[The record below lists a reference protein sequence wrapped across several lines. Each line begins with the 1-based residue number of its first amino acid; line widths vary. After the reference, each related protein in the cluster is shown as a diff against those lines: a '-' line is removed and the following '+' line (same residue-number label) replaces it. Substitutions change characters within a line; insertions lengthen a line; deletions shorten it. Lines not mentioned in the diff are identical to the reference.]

1 MVAYSNNSSRN
12 NSLDRRNQVNGM
24 HDHLKPCKV
33 GWEDELEVILKMQ
46 EEFIIWIKEVTR
58 TSGHDP
64 EYEWNSLMSLLDKD
78 WSKRM
83 KEDRTLKDK
92 PQKEWFEKMNLILL
106 DRFPLLSRRID
117 HENIVKHNNELPS
130 TFMERMFSTM
140 YSSQMDTAPLSP
152 EPWQRSSS
160 SSSQTGWTSL

>member
-1 MVAYSNNSSRN
+1 MTFAIPKKGDSSQQSSANSSRN
-12 NSLDRRNQVNGM
+12 SSLERRNQVNRM
-24 HDHLKPCKV
+24 HDHLRPSKV

-46 EEFIIWIKEVTR
+46 EEFIIWIKQVTR

-92 PQKEWFEKMNLILL
+92 PQKEWFNLILL

-117 HENIVKHNNELPS
+117 LIK
-130 TFMERMFSTM
+130 
-140 YSSQMDTAPLSP
+140 
-152 EPWQRSSS
+152 
-160 SSSQTGWTSL
+160 

>member
-1 MVAYSNNSSRN
+1 MTFAIPKKGDSSQQSSANSSRN
-12 NSLDRRNQVNGM
+12 SSLERRNQVNRM
-24 HDHLKPCKV
+24 HDHLRPSKV
-33 GWEDELEVILKMQ
+33 AWEDELEVILDMQ
-46 EEFIIWIKEVTR
+46 EKFIIWIKEVTR

-92 PQKEWFEKMNLILL
+92 PQKEWFNLILL

-117 HENIVKHNNELPS
+117 LIK
-130 TFMERMFSTM
+130 
-140 YSSQMDTAPLSP
+140 
-152 EPWQRSSS
+152 
-160 SSSQTGWTSL
+160 

>member
-1 MVAYSNNSSRN
+1 MKLGNRVTTEITKYKGLGEEFQHKFRETLTFAIPKKGDSSQFSSANTSMNR
-12 NSLDRRNQVNGM
+12 RRNQVNRM
-24 HDHLKPCKV
+24 HGHIRPSKV

-46 EEFIIWIKEVTR
+46 EEFIIWRKEVTR

-92 PQKEWFEKMNLILL
+92 PQKECFKKMKKKK
-106 DRFPLLSRRID
+106 RF
-117 HENIVKHNNELPS
+117 
-130 TFMERMFSTM
+130 
-140 YSSQMDTAPLSP
+140 YSVRKIGLK
-152 EPWQRSSS
+152 
-160 SSSQTGWTSL
+160 

>member
-1 MVAYSNNSSRN
+1 
-12 NSLDRRNQVNGM
+12 
-24 HDHLKPCKV
+24 
-33 GWEDELEVILKMQ
+33 MQ
-46 EEFIIWIKEVTR
+46 EKFIIWIKEVTR

-92 PQKEWFEKMNLILL
+92 PKKEGFKKMNNILL

-117 HENIVKHNNELPS
+117 HENIVKHDSELPS
-130 TFMERMFSTM
+130 TFMERMFSTICILPRW
-140 YSSQMDTAPLSP
+140 TPRPLSP
-152 EPWQRSSS
+152 EPW
-160 SSSQTGWTSL
+160 